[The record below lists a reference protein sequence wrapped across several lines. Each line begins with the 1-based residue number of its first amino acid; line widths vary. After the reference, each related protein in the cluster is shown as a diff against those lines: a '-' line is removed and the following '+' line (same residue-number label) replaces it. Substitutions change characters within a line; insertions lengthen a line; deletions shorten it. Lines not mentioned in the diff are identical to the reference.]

1 MRYVKAKGTGRACVL
16 VKAGGSIHLREVANK
31 GREPR
36 EANGVKEKGK
46 GKMARVREAKF

>member
-1 MRYVKAKGTGRACVL
+1 MGKEHAP
-16 VKAGGSIHLREVANK
+16 VKAGESMYPREVANK

>member
-1 MRYVKAKGTGRACVL
+1 MR
-16 VKAGGSIHLREVANK
+16 AGGNMCPREVANK